1 VSDATTATQ
10 SGAAANPSWLRV
22 LLVSSPYILLYM
34 ATIWLVAMTDND
46 AAKAGLYWQY
56 FVPVV
61 GLVSVI
67 GGWGKRTEST
77 ARYLT
82 EQVLHWGALSLVIY
96 LLFLQP
102 MQQFLNAESHGFVTA
117 YMVGLAAIL
126 SGIYLDWKMA
136 VFGAFVVGSAV
147 AIGFLENN
155 ALLIISGV
163 AFAAVVVMLVMRKL
177 GTR

>member
-1 VSDATTATQ
+1 VSNATTATQ
-10 SGAAANPSWLRV
+10 SGAAASPSWLGV
-22 LLVSSPYILLYM
+22 LLVNSPYILLFIV
-34 ATIWLVAMTDND
+34 TIWLVSATDND

-61 GLVSVI
+61 GLVSII
-67 GGWGKRTEST
+67 GGWAKRGESS
-77 ARYLT
+77 AGYLIK
-82 EQVLHWGALSLVIY
+82 QVLHWGALSLVIY
-96 LLFLQP
+96 LLFLEP

-147 AIGFLENN
+147 AIGYLEDN
-155 ALLIISGV
+155 ALLIVSGV
-163 AFAAVVVMLVMRKL
+163 AFAAVVVILVMRKL

>member
-1 VSDATTATQ
+1 VSDAITATE
-10 SGAAANPSWLRV
+10 SGAPTHPSWLHV
-22 LLVSSPYILLYM
+22 LLVNSPYILIYVV
-34 ATIWLVAMTDND
+34 TIWLVGMTDSD

-56 FVPVV
+56 FVPII
-61 GLVSVI
+61 GLVSII
-67 GGWGKRTEST
+67 GGWGKRSEST

-82 EQVLHWGALSLVIY
+82 EQVLHWGALSVVIY
-96 LLFLQP
+96 LLFLEP

-136 VFGAFVVGSAV
+136 IFGAFIVGSAV
-147 AIGFLENN
+147 AIGFLEDN
-155 ALLIISGV
+155 AILIISGI
-163 AFAAVVVMLVMRKL
+163 AFLVIVFILVMRKA